1 MSGAPHRPGSHQPGP
16 QPLGGVPPVAPA
28 WRVRPAEPD
37 DVVAIDAMVHELAE
51 HEKAPE
57 LVQATPDDLAAALF
71 GDGTGEP
78 RVHAHVAEVRVDDA
92 WQVAGMAVWYLT
104 YSTWTGRHGL
114 WLEDFYVRPP
124 ARRLGIG
131 RGLLA
136 ALTAVCAERGYRRV
150 EWWVLDWNAPAQA
163 VYRSVGAQA
172 QDEWTTWRLD
182 GDALDQLASTTSAS
196 RMPQAPAVGT
206 FGA

>member
-1 MSGAPHRPGSHQPGP
+1 MSGAPLQR
-16 QPLGGVPPVAPA
+16 GGAPSSTPA
-28 WRVRPAEPD
+28 WRVRPAEPG
-37 DVVAIDAMVHELAE
+37 DVDQMDAMVHELAE
-51 HEKAPE
+51 YEKAPE
-57 LVQATPDDLAAALF
+57 LVQATAADLAAALF

-78 RVHAHVAEVRVDDA
+78 RVHAHVAEVRTDEG

-114 WLEDFYVRPP
+114 WLEDLYVRPP
-124 ARRLGIG
+124 VRRLGIG
-131 RGLLA
+131 RGLLS
-136 ALTAVCAERGYRRV
+136 ALAAVCVERGYRRL

-163 VYRSVGAQA
+163 VYRSIGAQA

-182 GDALDQLASTTSAS
+182 GEALGQLAGATTAG

-206 FGA
+206 VGE